1 MNTIKKGEKLPS
13 KKKKE
18 LWQVEVSPRSEKTPE
33 FDKFVSDLMT
43 DTTKEYGAAITSEID
58 LRRKGE
64 GSAYFLF
71 PNEGYCEKFRNL
83 VINKYENKKPKSD
96 FLGGVWIRK
105 VEKA

>member
-1 MNTIKKGEKLPS
+1 MDIVKKEGKFPS
-13 KKKKE
+13 KKKRE
-18 LWQVEVSPRSEKTPE
+18 LWQVEVSPRDQKTPE

-71 PNEGYCEKFRNL
+71 PNENYCEKFRNF
-83 VINKYENKKPKSD
+83 VIDKYENKKPKSD